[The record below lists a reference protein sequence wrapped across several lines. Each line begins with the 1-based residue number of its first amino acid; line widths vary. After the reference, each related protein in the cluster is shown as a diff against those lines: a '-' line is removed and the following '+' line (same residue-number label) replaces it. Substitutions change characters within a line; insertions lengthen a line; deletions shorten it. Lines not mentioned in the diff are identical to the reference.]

1 MYVFPHTNKCWQ
13 RTYPCIYLQTTFI
26 SNCREVIVIQNSKN
40 PKRQHFFLFFI
51 SVSLWSCL
59 LWIILLLLS
68 PMIQQS
74 IQTVFQQQYR
84 GKNEK
89 WTLMKL
95 LSWMSL
101 SALYWSHSTC
111 CWFWWK
117 EIFSLRLYWYTL
129 NEIMLQE
136 KNWLKQWDSQTLWSQ
151 PGFTMLGQSP
161 VPIGTELKCRRT
173 RKIKNHK
180 LPLEDFNI
188 LSISVCWY
196 TPLLNWINL
205 LLFSF
210 SRVLNETL
218 N

>member
-1 MYVFPHTNKCWQ
+1 MFFPIQINVGREHIHA
-13 RTYPCIYLQTTFI
+13 YIY
-26 SNCREVIVIQNSKN
+26 
-40 PKRQHFFLFFI
+40 RQ
-51 SVSLWSCL
+51 
-59 LWIILLLLS
+59 LLS
-68 PMIQQS
+68 AIVEKWLLFRIVKIPKDNISFCSLSQWVCEAVCFESYSVVTFPMIQQS

-111 CWFWWK
+111 CWLWWK
-117 EIFSLRLYWYTL
+117 EIFSFRLYWYTL
-129 NEIMLQE
+129 NEIVLQE
-136 KNWLKQWDSQTLWSQ
+136 KNWSKQWDSQTLWSQ

-161 VPIGTELKCRRT
+161 MPIGTELKCRCT

-180 LPLEDFNI
+180 LSLKDFNI

-196 TPLLNWINL
+196 TPLLHWTNL